1 MLKIDCDLKG
11 IENYIIDT
19 QISVQKVLKKS
30 LNAAINKAHKEGYK
44 LIKQEFGI
52 SKEEYKKSRTEL
64 KKVRMSNFK
73 YRDVI
78 SANIKAE
85 DIGMNYINIS
95 NDKSVTPLRGIK
107 KARRRPVVAHV
118 KGIRQ
123 RVKGAFIARGKETKK
138 TKKRYILVFR
148 KTKNN
153 KFQSVKTPSIHQ
165 ILTREND
172 RLEHI
177 AEKEFHRVFDKNYK
191 K

>member
-30 LNAAINKAHKEGYK
+30 LNAVINKAHKEGYK
-44 LIKQEFGI
+44 IVKQEFDI
-52 SKEEYKKSRTEL
+52 SNKEYKKKRTEL
-64 KKVRMSNFK
+64 RKVRMSNFK
-73 YRDVI
+73 HYNV

-85 DIGMNYINIS
+85 ERGINYINFS
-95 NDKSVTPLRGIK
+95 DDQLPTPLRGIK
-107 KARRRPVVAHV
+107 KSRRRPVVLDI
-118 KGIRQ
+118 KGNRQ
-123 RVKGAFIARGKETKK
+123 RIKGAFIARGKETKK
-138 TKKRYILVFR
+138 TKRRYILVFR
-148 KTKNN
+148 KTTNN
-153 KFQSVKTPSIHQ
+153 KFQSVKTPSTYQ
-165 ILTREND
+165 ILIRETD